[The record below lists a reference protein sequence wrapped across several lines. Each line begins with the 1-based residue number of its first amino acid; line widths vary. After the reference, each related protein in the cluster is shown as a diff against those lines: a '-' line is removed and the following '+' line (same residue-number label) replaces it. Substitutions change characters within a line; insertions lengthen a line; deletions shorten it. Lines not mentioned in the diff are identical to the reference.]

1 MSRLGHHRQRAS
13 RSQATQAKPRLATLS
28 DQLKK
33 STQPARRRQLRNERA
48 WLRINTLLP

>member
-13 RSQATQAKPRLATLS
+13 RSPATQAKPRLATLT
-28 DQLKK
+28 DQHRKA
-33 STQPARRRQLRNERA
+33 TQPTRRRALRTERA